1 VSWVFWP
8 LAALLTAICVGLLLR
23 PLLRRA
29 ATAPEVDGNGK
40 GGAEAPPERADY
52 DIGVYRDQL
61 GEIDRDR
68 DRGLLSATEAEAA
81 RLEVQRR
88 LLAADRRRRPA
99 RPAGQRRRG
108 ARAAALAV
116 TLLLPLGGLGLY
128 LQLGAPDLP
137 SLPLAQRGAEVE
149 RLAEMRGLT
158 ERLQR
163 RLAQEPDDL
172 RGWELLARSRAELGQ
187 WAEAAE
193 AYRQAVARGGVERA
207 GLQSAL
213 GEAVTA
219 AADGVV
225 TPEARAAFDTALAL
239 DPSEPRARYYRALA
253 LQQAGRQREA
263 LDAWLELAADTPAD
277 AGWRPLLRQQITA
290 GAEALGLPLGAL
302 RIPEGP
308 AAPAVPGPSAE
319 DLAAAEDLSPQE
331 REAYVRSMVEGLATR
346 LEEQP
351 DDLDGW
357 LRLVQ
362 ARLVLGE
369 PEAALAALRRAEPLV
384 ETLPQDDR
392 RRRAVAEGLR
402 LLGEGS

>member
-1 VSWVFWP
+1 MTWLFWP
-8 LAALLTAICVGLLLR
+8 LAALLTAACVGLLLR

-29 ATAPEVDGNGK
+29 AAAPGTGEPGSD
-40 GGAEAPPERADY
+40 AETAPPERADY
-52 DIGVYRDQL
+52 DIRVYSDQL
-61 GEIDRDR
+61 REITRDR
-68 DRGLLSATEAEAA
+68 ERGLLSATEAAA
-81 RLEVQRR
+81 ATLEVQRR
-88 LLAADRRRRPA
+88 LLAADRRRSPA
-99 RPAGQRRRG
+99 PAARGPRRG

-128 LQLGAPDLP
+128 LHLGAPDLP
-137 SLPLAQRGAEVE
+137 SLPLAERGAEFE
-149 RLAEMRGLT
+149 RVAEMRGLT
-158 ERLQR
+158 EQLQR
-163 RLAQEPDDL
+163 RLERDPEDA

-187 WAEAAE
+187 WREAAE
-193 AYRQAVARGGVERA
+193 AYRQAVARGGAERA

-239 DPSEPRARYYRALA
+239 DPGEPRARYYSALA

-263 LDAWLELAADTPAD
+263 LDAWMALAADTPAD
-277 AGWRPLLRQQITA
+277 AGWRPLLRQQIVGA
-290 GAEALGLPLGAL
+290 AEALGLPITAL
-302 RIPEGP
+302 RIPEGSAGTP
-308 AAPAVPGPSAE
+308 GPGPSPE
-319 DLAAAEDLSPQE
+319 DLAAAEELSAEE
-331 REAYVRSMVEGLATR
+331 REAYVRSMVEGLAAR
-346 LEEQP
+346 LEERP

-384 ETLPQDDR
+384 ETLPEDDR